1 MARIYT
7 NTSVVGAGLNG
18 LYEGLKDAEDEK
30 FRNAEQSMKA
40 EQFAAERYLKARR
53 NKAGGYGGLDIDEE
67 KIDRDTPIAEAKY
80 PEYFSKTTQE
90 ASPEVFSNETDLRAR
105 AMQDLAPQTPPVQ
118 APPPAPAPQP
128 IQPLLKSKE
137 SSRQESDMAMA
148 KGDQEVKAKIAEG
161 NKPVSLG
168 KEQYTGTEAGV
179 DKFEQPVNTN
189 VSFDEGMTYAAP
201 KEEVKE
207 RFRPSN
213 IAMTNI
219 MAGLGNKEANSDPQI
234 PMTSLPPEVKK
245 LMGIA
250 PEFQGSLRS
259 SIVKELIQAG
269 SKTAAGVAIR
279 PQVQEGIDLVRE
291 GKSTPAAVARMI
303 PDLTKAESDK
313 LNQAAYQST
322 SQTGTNTRAEKIAT
336 RQERREINAI
346 KRGTQKDMYSAFKGE
361 IDEIQA
367 ARTLRKLAGQKNTA
381 GSEALIATLLLR
393 MSGQASNSISD
404 RDMKSMGGVTGWG
417 NMVEQFAAKAAGE
430 GLTPANKK
438 RALELADVFDKAAKK
453 IIRSKSG
460 FLRRS
465 AISQLESYYD
475 DPAQA
480 ESEVDRALDVD
491 ALLSGFD
498 DDEKPAAS
506 SGGGKSSGLSSEQ
519 KNQLKSVATQKL
531 QEVNSSGLG
540 GAEKAKKIEK
550 IMQWYA
556 KEAGQQYT
564 SKVE

>member
-18 LYEGLKDAEDEK
+18 LYEGLKDAEDQK
-30 FRNAEQSMKA
+30 FRNAEQTMKA

-90 ASPEVFSNETDLRAR
+90 ASPEVFSNETDFRAR
-105 AMQDLAPQTPPVQ
+105 AMQDLAPQAPPVQ
-118 APPPAPAPQP
+118 TPTPAPAPQP

-137 SSRQESDMAMA
+137 SIRQESDMAMA

-245 LMGIA
+245 IMGIA

-269 SKTAAGVAIR
+269 SKKAALGSTKDISPAVLPFADKARSGMPLGEVIKDAMDAKGSVLNDAEVKLITGQSNQNSSDKRFGLQQEKAETEKNKLSPKNEDRVQAIDALKYRLNEINDMVTSGRVKPRLALDIARRFGVVGGAPSEVANAAMEAAGEQ
-279 PQVQEGIDLVRE
+279 PLSPDELQFLKLTSQVGIQDLV
-291 GKSTPAAVARMI
+291 
-303 PDLTKAESDK
+303 
-313 LNQAAYQST
+313 
-322 SQTGTNTRAEKIAT
+322 
-336 RQERREINAI
+336 
-346 KRGTQKDMYSAFKGE
+346 
-361 IDEIQA
+361 
-367 ARTLRKLAGQKNTA
+367 
-381 GSEALIATLLLR
+381 
-393 MSGQASNSISD
+393 
-404 RDMKSMGGVTGWG
+404 
-417 NMVEQFAAKAAGE
+417 KAAGTTFTE
-430 GLTPANKK
+430 RFGNLIFSLGADIADGERFNQNMKNITGGLDFERQNVIGTSQANKSGK
-438 RALELADVFDKAAKK
+438 IQTTKSPVSRAEPKANGLNPTQFRIEMQNATSALKAAK
-453 IIRSKSG
+453 
-460 FLRRS
+460 
-465 AISQLESYYD
+465 D
-475 DPAQA
+475 
-480 ESEVDRALDVD
+480 
-491 ALLSGFD
+491 
-498 DDEKPAAS
+498 
-506 SGGGKSSGLSSEQ
+506 
-519 KNQLKSVATQKL
+519 
-531 QEVNSSGLG
+531 
-540 GAEKAKKIEK
+540 EKAKAKIK
-550 IMQWYA
+550 SMFKQRTGIDY
-556 KEAGQQYT
+556 
-564 SKVE
+564 